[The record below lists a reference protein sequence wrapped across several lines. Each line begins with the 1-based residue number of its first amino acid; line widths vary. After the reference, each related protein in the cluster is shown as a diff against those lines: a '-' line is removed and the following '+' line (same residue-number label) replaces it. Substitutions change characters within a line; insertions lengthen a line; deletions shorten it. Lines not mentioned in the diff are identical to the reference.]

1 MAEHD
6 RKILRVIGCEYDGSE
21 LQYFGL
27 RDLIHE
33 IDDMLYSA
41 IASIRTALARIRVS
55 RGGGVAADSEYR
67 GMIHGA
73 AASWKISIFYKE

>member
-1 MAEHD
+1 
-6 RKILRVIGCEYDGSE
+6 

-33 IDDMLYSA
+33 IDDMVYSA
-41 IASIRTALARIRVS
+41 IASIRRVLARI
-55 RGGGVAADSEYR
+55 GYLGVEEWQTDSEYR